1 MNLRDY
7 ISGKREGKEANRL
20 EQDALNN
27 PLLHDAID
35 GYDAVSDDHLSA
47 LDSLEVALDKRIS
60 KQKNRPFISRRVLA
74 IAASIALLIG
84 IGSLFL
90 IRNIGDEDKSFVADG
105 TMIKKDSVTVNERD
119 SLPIRVDEENR
130 EALQIEEPS
139 LIVPESLIA
148 DHTPVPDGNQQ
159 VEGEDDDAD
168 LSNALSEIVTIGYGS
183 QRKDDITGSGG
194 RIEGLEMQ
202 DKIKIDSIIPDKGI
216 GAFVAD
222 ASPSK
227 KEKDKTT
234 SVAIT
239 QNGRVLDEFGE
250 PIAGVSVLVEG
261 TTIGTVTD
269 MDGRFSLTV
278 PSGVSNKLIASYIGY
293 ESQELTL
300 SAGDDLAYVQLNPST
315 EALSEVVVIG
325 YGTQKRSDIT
335 GSVSR
340 VKGSKKDR
348 FGKKQFKAYLAENID
363 TNLCEENVIKV
374 SVKFYL
380 DETGMPTNIQV
391 SQTMCEELEDELIYW
406 LESGPRWTKRNRS
419 VKLRLK
425 MRFHE

>member
-20 EQDALNN
+20 EQDALNK

-35 GYDAVSDDHLSA
+35 GYDAVQDDHLSA
-47 LDSLEVALDKRIS
+47 LDSLEAALDKRIR
-60 KQKNRPFISRRVLA
+60 KQKSQRFVNRRVLA

-90 IRNIGDEDKSFVADG
+90 IQNIGDEETPFVADG
-105 TMIKKDSVTVNERD
+105 TMIKRDSATVNERD
-119 SLPIRVDEENR
+119 SMPSVDEKIR
-130 EALQIEEPS
+130 DTLQIEAPT
-139 LIVPESLIA
+139 LVVPESLIA
-148 DHTPVPDGNQQ
+148 DYTPAPDDNQQ
-159 VEGEDDDAD
+159 VGDKDVDAD
-168 LSNALSEIVTIGYGS
+168 QSEALSEVVTIGYGR

-194 RIEGLEMQ
+194 RVKGLEIQ
-202 DKIKIDSIIPDKGI
+202 GKIKIDSIIPNRGDNF
-216 GAFVAD
+216 FVAD

-227 KEKDKTT
+227 KEKAKTT

-239 QNGRVLDEFGE
+239 QTGQVLDEFGD
-250 PIAGVSVLVEG
+250 PIAGASVFVEG
-261 TTIGTVTD
+261 TTIGVVTD
-269 MDGRFSLTV
+269 LDGRFSLTI
-278 PSGVSNKLIASYIGY
+278 PAGTSNKLTTSYIGY

-300 SAGDDLAYVQLNPST
+300 SAGDDLAYVHLQPSM

-325 YGTQKRSDIT
+325 YGTQRKSDIT

-348 FGKKQFKAYLAENID
+348 FGKKQFRVFLTENMD
-363 TNLCEENVIKV
+363 RDLCEEDVIKV

-380 DETGMPTNIQV
+380 DKTGMPTNIQV
-391 SQTMCEELEDELIYW
+391 SQTTCEELEDELIYW
-406 LESGPRWTKRNRS
+406 LENGPQWTKRNQHI
-419 VKLRLK
+419 KLRLK
-425 MRFHE
+425 MRFHK